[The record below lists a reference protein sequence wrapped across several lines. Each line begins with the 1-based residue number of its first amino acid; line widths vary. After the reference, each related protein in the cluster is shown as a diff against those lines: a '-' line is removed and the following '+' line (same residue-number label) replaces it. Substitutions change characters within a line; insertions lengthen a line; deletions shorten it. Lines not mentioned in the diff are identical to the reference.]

1 MNMRIKKE
9 EIKVKPKTQLS
20 EEFLDLRTME
30 SNVIIQELEENI
42 KLRTLPIEKHL
53 KKNLR
58 RLSE

>member
-1 MNMRIKKE
+1 MKVKKE
-9 EIKVKPKTQLS
+9 EMKVKPKMKLS

-42 KLRTLPIEKHL
+42 KLRELPIEKHL

-58 RLSE
+58 RF